1 MVHILCLYCALLAI
15 NNLLLY
21 TVSVISNNICIVMQ
35 NEGNDLQGPHS
46 AHVSL
51 LMKKSM
57 QNTNYLSGM
66 W

>member
-1 MVHILCLYCALLAI
+1 
-15 NNLLLY
+15 
-21 TVSVISNNICIVMQ
+21 MQ